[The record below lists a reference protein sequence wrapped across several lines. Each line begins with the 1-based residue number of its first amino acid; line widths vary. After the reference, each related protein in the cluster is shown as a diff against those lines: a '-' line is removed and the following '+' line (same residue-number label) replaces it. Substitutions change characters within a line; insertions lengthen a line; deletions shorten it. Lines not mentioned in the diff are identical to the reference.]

1 LLLELVADLAFA
13 LAAAA
18 FGGLAGAVPLGLAA
32 SAFPAGLAGAVPFGL
47 AASAFPAALAGAV
60 TFGLAAS
67 AFAAGLAGVF
77 TSASGLIAAGTAFD
91 FLGLELEAGCAVCAS
106 SVHIEGRFIPFLAS
120 DLLSGAIDQAEM

>member
-1 LLLELVADLAFA
+1 MLLELVADLAFG

-18 FGGLAGAVPLGLAA
+18 FGGLAGAVPFGLAA

-47 AASAFPAALAGAV
+47 AASAFAAGLAGAV

-77 TSASGLIAAGTAFD
+77 TSASGLAAGTAFD